1 MSVTDQYLE
10 MKLLTSTLSPLSRLQ
25 SALSA
30 LSVLLPA
37 EFTRSAM
44 AAAECANMSGS
55 ESQNA

>member
-1 MSVTDQYLE
+1 